1 MMVNKRICAVLS
13 LAFILCIFSAGSVF
27 AWSAGTGCVA
37 NTFGTAAT
45 TATGNFEVLYCNIE
59 NAVTGYIGG
68 TIALLLIIWGIYQ
81 GGFGNGGVVAAVPM
95 IIMGLIL
102 GMAPTMV
109 GWLGV
114 TVDRIPLL

>member
-1 MMVNKRICAVLS
+1 MIKNRKIMTIIG
-13 LAFILCIFSAGSVF
+13 LAMLLCVVTAGSAF

-37 NTFGTAAT
+37 NTFGVAAT

-68 TIALLLIIWGIYQ
+68 TIALMLIIWGIYQ
-81 GGFGNGGVVAAVPM
+81 GGFGQGGVVAAVPM

-102 GMAPTMV
+102 GMSPTMV
-109 GWLGV
+109 GWLGI

>member
-1 MMVNKRICAVLS
+1 MNARKKILMTLGLALVLCA
-13 LAFILCIFSAGSVF
+13 IYTGSAF
-27 AWSAGTGCVA
+27 AWSAGTACVA

-68 TIALLLIIWGIYQ
+68 TIALMLIIWGIYQ